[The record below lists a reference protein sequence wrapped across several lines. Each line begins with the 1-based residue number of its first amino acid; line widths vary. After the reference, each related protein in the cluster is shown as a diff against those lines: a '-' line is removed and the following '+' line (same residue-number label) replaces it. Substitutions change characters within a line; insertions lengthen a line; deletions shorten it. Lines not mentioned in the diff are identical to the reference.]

1 VIADL
6 RVRDQVCPALL
17 PALHDEIIAH
27 SHGPSYGSKN
37 VGGWKST
44 EDLFV
49 WQDAPA
55 LRELGRVLCHDVPEI
70 AELVLGPP
78 HGRALPMVGW
88 AMVNRNGSFHRRHC
102 HGGKLVG
109 VYYVTSGDPAVPTII
124 ETPGG
129 DMMVQPTPGR
139 LAIFPPA
146 FWHSVPVYEGQ
157 APRITIAIEVR
168 SQ

>member
-1 VIADL
+1 VIEDL
-6 RVRDQVCPALL
+6 IVRDHICPSLV
-17 PALHDEIIAH
+17 PTIHDEIIAH

-49 WQDAPA
+49 WKDAPA
-55 LRELGRVLCHDVPEI
+55 IRELSRVLCGEI
-70 AELVLGPP
+70 AEIRSLVVDRG
-78 HGRALPMVGW
+78 LPFIGW
-88 AMVNRNGSFHRRHC
+88 AMVNRNGSYHRRHC

-109 VYYVTSGDPAVPTII
+109 VYYVTPGDPPVPTII

-129 DMMVQPTPGR
+129 DMMVQPIPAR
-139 LAIFPPA
+139 LVMFPPG
-146 FWHSVPVYEGQ
+146 FWHQVPVYSGTE
-157 APRITIAIEVR
+157 PRITIAFEVR